1 MEFLSQCCSYGKGLW
16 SEHNLYIILY
26 ILNLL
31 PLLVITTECIF
42 NALGKFDAII
52 HLWFSFN
59 SNVYIKLLKNK
70 TLESLGHF

>member
-52 HLWFSFN
+52 HL
-59 SNVYIKLLKNK
+59 
-70 TLESLGHF
+70 